1 MQVGPGRTRGLSIP
15 LPPPPPPLRESA
27 IFHKEISSRIKGPGD
42 IKGKLIKNSSLSSNC
57 IIKSID
63 LACKCKLGRVN

>member
-1 MQVGPGRTRGLSIP
+1 MGPGRTRGVYIP
-15 LPPPPPPLRESA
+15 TPQPTPHTALRELA

-42 IKGKLIKNSSLSSNC
+42 IKRKLIKNSSLGSNC